1 MLDVIGSSLFALLW
15 KIFAATPETIVAPL
29 ELGAWQDT
37 VIFDLPT
44 TEADPM
50 LEKIVQDYLQT
61 LQKQGLDRD
70 RQGIWLQSDWLE
82 LASHQGQTALSAAS
96 LTKIATTLAAL
107 GKWGADHQFVTK
119 VFYTGEIEE
128 GILEG
133 DLIILAEGDP
143 FFVWEEAIALGNSL
157 NQLGLRQVKG
167 NLLINH
173 QFYMNYES
181 DTLKAGKLLRQALDP
196 KLWSSE
202 VKQMFNSLPITTA
215 RPQIV
220 ISGEVQRLKF
230 APQKPQLLLIHNS
243 LTLSDILKQMNIYS
257 NNKMSQILADEIGGA
272 PEVANYAAQVTGL
285 DPNEVQ
291 LINGSG
297 LGVENRVSPR
307 AASQMLIAIDNLLKP
322 HNLDV
327 MDLFPVAGRDNVG
340 TVEDRSLPTGTAV
353 KTGTLNQVS
362 ALAGVIRLDQERR
375 VWFSLINYGW
385 QIQYFRKQQDL
396 FLQSLAQHWQLDP
409 QDFTIEETKEIYL
422 GDPKRNILPEVVPV
436 NDQS

>member
-1 MLDVIGSSLFALLW
+1 MLDVIGSSLFTLLW
-15 KIFAATPETIVAPL
+15 KMFAATPATVIEPL

-37 VIFDLPT
+37 VIFDLPA

-61 LQKQGLDRD
+61 LKRQGLDSD
-70 RQGIWLQSDWLE
+70 RQGVWLQSDWLE
-82 LASHQGQTALSAAS
+82 LASHQGKTPLSGAS

-107 GKWGADHQFVTK
+107 GKWGADHQFATK
-119 VFYTGEIEE
+119 IFYTGEIKE
-128 GILEG
+128 GVLEG
-133 DLIILAEGDP
+133 DLIVLGEGDP
-143 FFVWEEAIALGNSL
+143 FFVWEEAIALGNAL
-157 NQLGLRQVKG
+157 NKIGLRQVKG
-167 NLLINH
+167 NLLINS

-181 DTLKAGKLLRQALDP
+181 DALKAGKLLRQAIDP
-196 KLWSSE
+196 KLWSSSL
-202 VKQMFNSLPITTA
+202 KRQFQKLPITTP
-215 RPQIV
+215 RPQVV
-220 ISGEVQRLKF
+220 ISGEVQLSKF
-230 APQKPQLLLIHNS
+230 APIKPQLLLTHNS

-257 NNKMSQILADEIGGA
+257 NNKMSQMLADEIGGA
-272 PEVANYAAQVTGL
+272 QEVASYAARVTGL
-285 DPNEVQ
+285 DSTEVQ

-307 AASQMLIAIDNLLKP
+307 AASQMLIAIDDLVQP

-340 TVEDRSLPTGTAV
+340 TVEDRSLPVGTAV

-362 ALAGVIRLDQERR
+362 ALAGVIRLDRERR

-396 FLQSLAQHWQLDP
+396 FLQSLAQHWQLDV
-409 QDFTIEETKEIYL
+409 QDFATQETKEIYL
-422 GDPKRNILPEVVPV
+422 GDPERNILPEIVPV

>member
-1 MLDVIGSSLFALLW
+1 MLDVIGSSLFSLLW
-15 KIFAATPETIVAPL
+15 KMLGSTPEKIEPL
-29 ELGAWQDT
+29 ELGAWQDA
-37 VIFDLPT
+37 VIFNLPT

-61 LQKQGLDRD
+61 LKQEGLDSD
-70 RQGIWLQSDWLE
+70 RQGVWLQSDWQE
-82 LASHQGQTALSAAS
+82 LVSHQGTDPLSAAS

-119 VFYTGEIEE
+119 IFYTGEINE

-133 DLIILAEGDP
+133 DLIVFGEGDP
-143 FFVWEEAIALGNSL
+143 FFVWEEAFTLGNAL

-181 DTLKAGKLLRQALDP
+181 DSLKAGKLLKQALDP
-196 KLWSSE
+196 KLWSSP
-202 VKQMFNSLPITTA
+202 VKELFKSLPITTP
-215 RPQIV
+215 RPQLV
-220 ISGEVQRLKF
+220 ITGEVKLPKY
-230 APQKPQLLLIHNS
+230 APTKSQLLLIHNS

-257 NNKMSQILADEIGGA
+257 NNKMSQMLTDEIGGA
-272 PEVANYAAQVTGL
+272 KEVARYAATVTGIA
-285 DPNEVQ
+285 PAEIQ

-307 AASQMLIAIDNLLKP
+307 AARHMLIAINNLLKP
-322 HNLDV
+322 HKLDV

-340 TVEDRSLPTGTAV
+340 TVEDRAIPAGTAV

-375 VWFSLINYGW
+375 IWFSLINYGW
-385 QIQYFRKQQDL
+385 QIEYFRKQQDL
-396 FLQSLAQHWQLDP
+396 FLQSLAEHWQLAP
-409 QDFTIEETKEIYL
+409 QDFYAQENTEIYL
-422 GDPKRNILPEVVPV
+422 GDPERNLLP
-436 NDQS
+436 

>member
-1 MLDVIGSSLFALLW
+1 MLDVIGSSLFSLLW
-15 KIFAATPETIVAPL
+15 KMFGSTPEKLEPL
-29 ELGAWQDT
+29 ELGAWHNT
-37 VIFDLPT
+37 AIFNLPT

-61 LQKQGLDRD
+61 LKQQGLDSD
-70 RQGIWLQSDWLE
+70 RQGVWLQSDWLE
-82 LASHQGQTALSAAS
+82 LASHQGKNPLAAAS

-119 VFYTGEIEE
+119 IFYIGEIKE

-133 DLIILAEGDP
+133 DLIVLADGDP
-143 FFVWEEAIALGNSL
+143 FFVWEEAITLGNAL

-181 DTLKAGKLLRQALDP
+181 DSLKAGNLFKQGLDP
-196 KLWSSE
+196 NLWSSE
-202 VKQMFNSLPITTA
+202 VKQLFKSLPITTP
-215 RPQIV
+215 RPQVV
-220 ISGEVQRLKF
+220 ISGEVQLPKL
-230 APQKPQLLLIHNS
+230 APAKPQLLLIHKS
-243 LTLSDILKQMNIYS
+243 LNLSDILKQMNIYS
-257 NNKMSQILADEIGGA
+257 NNRMSQMLAEEVGGA
-272 PEVANYAAQVTGL
+272 KEVARYAAKVTGL
-285 DPNEVQ
+285 DPAEVQ

-297 LGVENRVSPR
+297 LGVENQVSPR

-340 TVEDRSLPTGTAV
+340 TVEDRAIPAGTAV

-362 ALAGVIRLDQERR
+362 ALAGVIPLDQEQHI
-375 VWFSLINYGW
+375 WFSLINYGW
-385 QIQYFRKQQDL
+385 QIEYFRKQQDL
-396 FLQSLAQHWQLDP
+396 FLQRLAEHWQLEL
-409 QDFTIEETKEIYL
+409 QDFYAQEKTDIYL
-422 GDPKRNILPEVVPV
+422 GDPARNVRPE
-436 NDQS
+436 N